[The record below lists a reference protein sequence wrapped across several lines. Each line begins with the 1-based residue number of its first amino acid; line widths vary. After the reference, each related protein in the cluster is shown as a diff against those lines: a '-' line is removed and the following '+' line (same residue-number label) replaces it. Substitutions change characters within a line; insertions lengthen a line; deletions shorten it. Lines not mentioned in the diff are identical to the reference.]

1 LKAHHQESQGL
12 TKEALFALIPF
23 LPSRPSERG
32 LENCMRAT
40 GKLILEEGH
49 GTPQLN
55 HILQIVVHFLTV
67 YFEYNK
73 HFVQN
78 ITTSLSRLGLSPNRS
93 IESWALSLSLCDLL
107 LKWEIKRLDF
117 KADSAVRDR
126 SNLGASSKEL
136 YRLLTQD
143 SDFGSPEAKK
153 SKFDSAVE
161 DKKFI
166 ISAQDDRFKNLNF
179 LCIFWIHK
187 SYS

>member
-55 HILQIVVHFLTV
+55 HILQIVVHLPTV

-78 ITTSLSRLGLSPNRS
+78 ITTSLSRLGLSPNR
-93 IESWALSLSLCDLL
+93 
-107 LKWEIKRLDF
+107 
-117 KADSAVRDR
+117 
-126 SNLGASSKEL
+126 
-136 YRLLTQD
+136 
-143 SDFGSPEAKK
+143 
-153 SKFDSAVE
+153 
-161 DKKFI
+161 
-166 ISAQDDRFKNLNF
+166 
-179 LCIFWIHK
+179 
-187 SYS
+187 